1 MPKRGLQEWT
11 SIGLSIQK
19 HLLRNLRLNLAPL
32 ERKWSETMSGEK
44 QGTRDRIDAMVSQ
57 MVQSG
62 TSAEYARK
70 KAVHAAKKAEKR
82 TSK

>member
-1 MPKRGLQEWT
+1 
-11 SIGLSIQK
+11 
-19 HLLRNLRLNLAPL
+19 
-32 ERKWSETMSGEK
+32 MSGEK

-70 KAVHAAKKAEKR
+70 KAVHAAKKADKR
-82 TSK
+82 NSK